1 MFTVLQTD
9 SYFTLPF
16 QIRETHVHLTVHTD
30 WTQTSMEKEGAE
42 GRKEE
47 APTTPIPRG
56 VGERG
61 SLPEHMSKPLK
72 KKQSFPKGVTL

>member
-1 MFTVLQTD
+1 
-9 SYFTLPF
+9 
-16 QIRETHVHLTVHTD
+16 
-30 WTQTSMEKEGAE
+30 MEKEGAE